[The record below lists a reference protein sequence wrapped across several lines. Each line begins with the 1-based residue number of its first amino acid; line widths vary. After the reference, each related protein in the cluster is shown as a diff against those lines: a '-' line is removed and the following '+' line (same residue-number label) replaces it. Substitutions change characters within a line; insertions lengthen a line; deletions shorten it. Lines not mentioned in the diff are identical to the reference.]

1 MADPTFSCI
10 GVTIGKAIS
19 FARGNQMSP
28 DFWPKSKNTA
38 ERPPEDRHTVP
49 DARPIEPES
58 AVSTRSSV
66 FKWVFFVALLVPIL
80 LSYLHGP
87 ILTQL
92 GKYLV
97 VRHPL
102 VKSDLIVCLAGD
114 DVERGLASAELYAK
128 GFAPRIFIARESIPE
143 GLETLKEKGIA
154 YPESRD
160 RVMMIFRGLG
170 VPESAVIT
178 SDQPADSTF
187 EEAERVREV
196 VKRNKYRSLIL
207 VTSPTH
213 SRRAWLTFRKAIPD
227 KDFRITVVP
236 TPYSK
241 FRAEDWWKTRRY
253 VRDVILEYQKLIYH
267 EAAGLL

>member
-1 MADPTFSCI
+1 MADTTFSSI
-10 GVTIGKAIS
+10 RVTIGEVIAS
-19 FARGNQMSP
+19 VRRNHMSL

-38 ERPPEDRHTVP
+38 QRPAEDGNTIP

-58 AVSTRSSV
+58 ASSTRASLL
-66 FKWVFFVALLVPIL
+66 KWIFFIVLLVPIV
-80 LSYLHGP
+80 LSYFHGP

-97 VRHPL
+97 VQHPL
-102 VKSDLIVCLAGD
+102 AKSDLIVCLAGD

-128 GFAPRIFIARESIPE
+128 GFAPRIFIARESVPD

-178 SDQPADSTF
+178 SDQPVDSTF
-187 EEAERVREV
+187 EEAERVRDL

-227 KDFRITVVP
+227 KEFRITVAP

-253 VRDVILEYQKLIYH
+253 VRDVILEYQKLIYYKA
-267 EAAGLL
+267 EGLL